1 MKQARLSLCLVV
13 ALPVLA
19 GCSAAASA
27 TPCLQLESQRYCL
40 AWSAHD
46 RYESK
51 SEFVRPGETVNRW
64 QNMVTITRY
73 YQGTPLSVAITQYL
87 AIVRQYMG
95 PSDHPVWIKP
105 EHMLHGQEAS
115 TRLVLSTA
123 DQSDVEYVIVYFFSD
138 PGKPTFSVILSQHVP
153 LPAGQ
158 DSSMAQYKVWLDGL
172 RAIPAAA
179 ITR

>member
-1 MKQARLSLCLVV
+1 M
-13 ALPVLA
+13 
-19 GCSAAASA
+19 
-27 TPCLQLESQRYCL
+27 PCLQLEHQSYCL

-46 RYESK
+46 QHESK
-51 SEFVRPGETVNRW
+51 SEFLRAGETVTHW

-73 YQGTPLSVAITQYL
+73 YDGPPLNRAIPEYMS
-87 AIVRQYMG
+87 IVRQYMG
-95 PSDHPVWIKP
+95 PSDRPIWITP
-105 EHMLHGQEAS
+105 THAMHAQEAS

-153 LPAGQ
+153 LPPGQ
-158 DSSMAQYKVWLDGL
+158 DSSMAEYKAWLDGL
-172 RAIPAAA
+172 RAVPAAS